1 MFPARARRTVSRR
14 ALAVIC
20 PDAIQRAYSRRNHE
34 WDGSYKIDKNGVL
47 RILPE
52 DEGKPLIQLS
62 PAYWLEINE
71 SRSDDIGTSVD

>member
-1 MFPARARRTVSRR
+1 MQFSVRT
-14 ALAVIC
+14 A
-20 PDAIQRAYSRRNHE
+20 DGTTT

-71 SRSDDIGTSVD
+71 SRSSDSGASVD